1 MSSQYSADALKRSA
15 TIRRRA
21 TPDAAAPARPAAAAH
36 PLLRL
41 QQQIGNSQVAR
52 MLAQRDHLPE
62 EEEPVQAS
70 HDPALLQRQPD
81 QEEEELQAQHDA
93 GLAQRQAEEEEE
105 LQAQHDPSLMRQAE
119 EEEEPLQARHE
130 PGMAMRQPD
139 QEEEEPVQAKNEGAL
154 SQRQPD
160 QEEEE
165 IQTKPE
171 VGLEG
176 GPLSDD
182 LASRIQA
189 KRGSGAPLDTS
200 TRTAMESAFGTS
212 FEDVRVH
219 ADAESDQLNRRI
231 SAKAFTTGSDIFFRQ
246 GGYDPSSS
254 TGRELLSH
262 ELSHVVQQRA
272 MDVGSPMTV
281 NPAGDRY
288 EQEADAVASQVSR
301 LVESGEA
308 QRELDEASLQRQ
320 SMAPEEEERR
330 G

>member
-1 MSSQYSADALKRSA
+1 MNSQYSADALKRSA
-15 TIRRRA
+15 AIRRRA
-21 TPDAAAPARPAAAAH
+21 TPDSAAPARPEAAAH
-36 PLLRL
+36 PLLQL
-41 QQQIGNSQVAR
+41 QRQIGNSQVAR

-62 EEEPVQAS
+62 EEEPMQAN

-81 QEEEELQAQHDA
+81 QEEEEIQARHDA

-105 LQAQHDPSLMRQAE
+105 LQARHDPSLMRQTE
-119 EEEEPLQARHE
+119 
-130 PGMAMRQPD
+130 
-139 QEEEEPVQAKNEGAL
+139 EEEEPVQARHEAAP

-165 IQTKPE
+165 IQAKPE

-176 GPLSDD
+176 GPLSEE

-189 KRGSGAPLDTS
+189 KRGSGAPLDSS
-200 TRTAMESAFGTS
+200 TRATMENAFGAS

-219 ADAESDQLNRRI
+219 TDAESDALNRRI

-246 GGYDPSSS
+246 GVYDPSSS

-262 ELSHVVQQRA
+262 ELTHVVQQRS
-272 MDVGSPMTV
+272 MTVGSPMTV

-301 LVESGEA
+301 LVGSGEA
-308 QRELDEASLQRQ
+308 QREMDEAGLQRQ
-320 SMAPEEEERR
+320 AMAPEEDEEERR

>member
-1 MSSQYSADALKRSA
+1 MSSQYSADALKRSTA
-15 TIRRRA
+15 IRRRA
-21 TPDAAAPARPAAAAH
+21 TQDAAAPARPEAATH

-62 EEEPVQAS
+62 EEEPVQAN

-81 QEEEELQAQHDA
+81 QEEEEIQARHDA

-105 LQAQHDPSLMRQAE
+105 LQARHDLSLMRQT
-119 EEEEPLQARHE
+119 EEEPVQASHE

-139 QEEEEPVQAKNEGAL
+139 QEEEEEPVQARHEAAP

-165 IQTKPE
+165 IQAKPE

-176 GPLSDD
+176 GPLSEE

-189 KRGSGAPLDTS
+189 KRGSGAPLDSS
-200 TRTAMESAFGTS
+200 TRTTMESAFGAS

-219 ADAESDQLNRRI
+219 TDAESDALNRRI

-246 GGYDPSSS
+246 GVYDPSSS

-262 ELSHVVQQRA
+262 ELTHVVQQRS
-272 MDVGSPMTV
+272 MTVGSPMTV

-301 LVESGEA
+301 LVGSGEA
-308 QRELDEASLQRQ
+308 QREMDEAGLQRQ
-320 SMAPEEEERR
+320 PMAPEEEEERR